1 MVEDFGLGCVLKGFI
16 ETALLRERISFYL
29 SLNIKVGG
37 GEGMKKILI
46 VVGQRAG
53 GKEGII
59 CNILDA

>member
-1 MVEDFGLGCVLKGFI
+1 V
-16 ETALLRERISFYL
+16 
-29 SLNIKVGG
+29 G

>member
-37 GEGMKKILI
+37 GRGYEKDINCSRSTRWRKRRNYL
-46 VVGQRAG
+46 
-53 GKEGII
+53 
-59 CNILDA
+59 